1 MQPQDTG
8 IIHYGLCGLTSW
20 EEGDKKKKEREL
32 KREQQQ
38 EGKKSHYKKK
48 KKTPNL
54 WLISIA

>member
-48 KKTPNL
+48 KNPQTYG
-54 WLISIA
+54 